1 MFVMHKSLLFLL
13 GVSVAFG
20 TNAAKTPL
28 QLLDSELSNVKT
40 HSQTIKKWDCG
51 KYKDTAS
58 TAACEYFKAYLSHQE
73 RQYDQAQKHVGAL
86 ASALYRDSNFA
97 LLRQDANSFKQ
108 MVKQQ
113 IYMFDSA
120 FKKNEDGGIDGMSV
134 GSVVN
139 TLLHSAGNQQNPY
152 GSAIYTSNFIDILYD
167 ERQVKSLKH
176 AYLRL
181 GQDLLEW
188 QMLDGTLT
196 KANAPRAYQ
205 TVLSKIIPGDQT
217 NDKHVQYVN
226 TLWNKIPK
234 SQRSQNLDA
243 LVAMYIQSGQRAPR
257 QQDLKL
263 ALSELDSAESNSD
276 DVKVRLY
283 SIYLGSIVESIP
295 ESERMPSNGD
305 YSKVLI
311 RYFHLLSPEL
321 QKQYKNALN
330 EAVNIVLSKSSPR
343 SVIDELIV
351 IQHVMYL
358 DVLDV
363 PKPKGNYY
371 SSMDKKYSALRKDYV
386 DFTDQSSKEYSA
398 ISYLGALSRTSLGEG
413 LM

>member
-226 TLWNKIPK
+226 TLWNKIPN
-234 SQRSQNLDA
+234 RN
-243 LVAMYIQSGQRAPR
+243 APKISMLWLLCTFKVVNGLR
-257 QQDLKL
+257 DSKI
-263 ALSELDSAESNSD
+263 LSWPSVNWTLLN
-276 DVKVRLY
+276 R
-283 SIYLGSIVESIP
+283 I
-295 ESERMPSNGD
+295 RM
-305 YSKVLI
+305 
-311 RYFHLLSPEL
+311 
-321 QKQYKNALN
+321 
-330 EAVNIVLSKSSPR
+330 
-343 SVIDELIV
+343 
-351 IQHVMYL
+351 M
-358 DVLDV
+358 
-363 PKPKGNYY
+363 
-371 SSMDKKYSALRKDYV
+371 
-386 DFTDQSSKEYSA
+386 
-398 ISYLGALSRTSLGEG
+398 
-413 LM
+413 